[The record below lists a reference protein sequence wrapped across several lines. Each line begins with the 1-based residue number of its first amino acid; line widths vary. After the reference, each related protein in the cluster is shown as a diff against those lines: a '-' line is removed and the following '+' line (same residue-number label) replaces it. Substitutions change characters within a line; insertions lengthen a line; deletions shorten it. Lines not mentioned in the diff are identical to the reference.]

1 MNNVVNE
8 YGNII
13 PVEIM
18 YQHMDEEI
26 CEQLD
31 TEIPEVEDQEYFECY
46 CKLYRL
52 LKGKEFFLNEKNPQY

>member
-13 PVEIM
+13 PVEVM

-26 CEQLD
+26 CEQLNR
-31 TEIPEVEDQEYFECY
+31 EIPEVEEQEYFEHY
-46 CKLYRL
+46 CKLYRF
-52 LKGKEFFLNEKNPQY
+52 LKGKEFFLNEKNPQF